1 MQKSRVGKGGI
12 TWGITRHH
20 YCDVPAA
27 ALRAGSKVGHSIA
40 PCN

>member
-1 MQKSRVGKGGI
+1 VGKGGI

-27 ALRAGSKVGHSIA
+27 GSKVGHSIA